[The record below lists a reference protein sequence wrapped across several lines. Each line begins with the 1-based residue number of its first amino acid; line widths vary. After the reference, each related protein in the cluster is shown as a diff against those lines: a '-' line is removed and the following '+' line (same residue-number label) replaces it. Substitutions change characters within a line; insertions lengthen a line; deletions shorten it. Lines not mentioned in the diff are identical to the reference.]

1 MAEQFKFSLKSRNE
15 FVKSRARGGFEYQVS
30 ALLSALLYS
39 RQLRSSNG
47 FVRSIV
53 QAMNYVAGAEAAQ
66 AVQDVFNGSVAAPS
80 AATLSRARLYADLIL
95 MQHMRDRWAQSDEA
109 EPPFVFLGADASPQ
123 GGSEFFM
130 LLRDYVSQD
139 TARQLGAG
147 KRPDEIWEPVHTHT
161 APLAILGSGR
171 SGLPQKFGALV
182 HMVKLEVGALPSV
195 LASFSRAVVSW
206 TCDFGTEA
214 KIPSVPPLPLGQL
227 LASQISEL
235 APYFKLRGDA
245 CGADNHVFDLSGC
258 LLVPGLA
265 HAYDNICKDLMKAMA
280 HVSAWQES
288 FKATTDLLS
297 NDHWRSRQ
305 GSDVQEYVLPMPV
318 FFPGSSLH
326 ASAGVFTS
334 SSSRL
339 GMAATSYSG
348 ETRMHLDASHQG
360 VKLVAC

>member
-1 MAEQFKFSLKSRNE
+1 
-15 FVKSRARGGFEYQVS
+15 
-30 ALLSALLYS
+30 
-39 RQLRSSNG
+39 
-47 FVRSIV
+47 
-53 QAMNYVAGAEAAQ
+53 
-66 AVQDVFNGSVAAPS
+66 
-80 AATLSRARLYADLIL
+80 
-95 MQHMRDRWAQSDEA
+95 
-109 EPPFVFLGADASPQ
+109 
-123 GGSEFFM
+123 M

-147 KRPDEIWEPVHTHT
+147 KRPDEIWEPVRTHT

-182 HMVKLEVGALPSV
+182 RMVKLEVGALPSV

-288 FKATTDLLS
+288 FKARTCSATTIGGLGRAAMFKSMSYPCLYFS
-297 NDHWRSRQ
+297 QAATCFS
-305 GSDVQEYVLPMPV
+305 GSVHQQLIK
-318 FFPGSSLH
+318 
-326 ASAGVFTS
+326 TW
-334 SSSRL
+334 
-339 GMAATSYSG
+339 MAATSYSG